1 MKKSLLA
8 VVLMVMAAI
17 HAYAFTVDG
26 LNYSASGTVATLT
39 GATSKSITKLTIPA
53 TVTYG
58 GKTYTVDHISG
69 TAFHNYTSLRELIIE
84 DSDTYIAS
92 DQYTDSHGWGVLGH
106 PFEGCPL
113 EKVYVG
119 RNLADRISEGTYRG
133 DITPIS
139 STAESMDLTI
149 AGKSTFIMSGGLSAN
164 QSFDGK
170 NIRSLTIGGNVV
182 NIYKAAF
189 KNCTNLKKV
198 TFLPGSEPLDM
209 TQSEIFDNCPL
220 DTLKIHRGNITP
232 HIISRHASINTIIL
246 ASDLSLFNF
255 DFSHYAT
262 KVTNVIFE
270 ESDEP
275 LEVDNSF
282 RFSYNLSV
290 DSIYFGRYLSGNTG
304 AMKGNASFSHA
315 EFGPK
320 VTSIDEYFVRD
331 QTSLKSVKLSVTLS
345 DSFTDLSDVRS
356 LTK

>member
-69 TAFHNYTSLRELIIE
+69 NAFHNYTSLRELVIE
-84 DSDTYIAS
+84 DSDTRIAS
-92 DQYTDSHGWGVLGH
+92 DQYTDSHGWSILGH

-119 RNLADRISEGTYRG
+119 RNLAERLGNGNYRG

-149 AGKSTFIMSGGLSAN
+149 AGKSTFIMSGGLSGN
-164 QSFDGK
+164 LSFNGK
-170 NIRSLTIGGNVV
+170 NISNLTIGGNVV

-189 KNCTNLKKV
+189 KNCTLLKKV

-209 TQSEIFDNCPL
+209 SRNEIFDNCPI
-220 DTLKIHRGNITP
+220 DTLEIHRNLQTN
-232 HIISRHASINTIIL
+232 SYSTDRRINTVIF
-246 ASDLSLFNF
+246 ASDLNLFGF
-255 DFSHYAT
+255 QMQSFAT
-262 KVTNVIFE
+262 KLTNLIFE
-270 ESDEP
+270 DTDEP
-275 LEVDNSF
+275 VEVKG
-282 RFSYNLSV
+282 SV
-290 DSIYFGRYLSGNTG
+290 LYD
-304 AMKGNASFSHA
+304 
-315 EFGPK
+315 
-320 VTSIDEYFVRD
+320 TSIDSVYF
-331 QTSLKSVKLSVTLS
+331 
-345 DSFTDLSDVRS
+345 
-356 LTK
+356 